1 MVKRALPSQ
10 QSFPGILI
18 WGSHLTTFYNL
29 FILIFGYNSQ
39 RIMILVKELFINT
52 NLLVNYVLTNTL

>member
-29 FILIFGYNSQ
+29 FILSFEANSQ
-39 RIMILVKELFINT
+39 RIMILVKELFIHT
-52 NLLVNYVLTNTL
+52 STS